1 MSKVVFLDLG
11 DTLVKISPEVYEY
24 LAQAISSMSS
34 SFISSEDLQR
44 AIRDEWERRNGED
57 LGEVVTEEAEQI
69 PHCLPVL
76 TTTTK

>member
-57 LGEVVTEEAEQI
+57 LGGVVTEEAEQI
-69 PHCLPVL
+69 PHCSPVM
-76 TTTTK
+76 TTKTK